1 MGTGPIYR
9 WDEYP
14 SKMQQAGGQRTG
26 LWEEALIFR
35 RGKGV
40 DDEEE
45 AEELPTVDAGEKAQ
59 QASQEQNSW
68 SDGHVDEWVALAKIL
83 ACLSTKIPTSEKAE
97 ASWVFI

>member
-1 MGTGPIYR
+1 MWSKRIGFTKCFQPERHSVSFRIPPSPFCFPLDMGTGPIYR

-59 QASQEQNSW
+59 QASQEQNS
-68 SDGHVDEWVALAKIL
+68 
-83 ACLSTKIPTSEKAE
+83 
-97 ASWVFI
+97 